1 MQRNRVPRLCALR
14 AMPETPPSA
23 YKEFR
28 RSTRV
33 AIRVR
38 IDVHGTGMSCD
49 GETIV
54 VNLHGALVRM
64 SSQIEVGSRVTV
76 HVHLTGK
83 SAGAQVIFASPEQ
96 PLEFGIGLD
105 HPQNIWGISL
115 SPAD

>member
-1 MQRNRVPRLCALR
+1 MRVL
-14 AMPETPPSA
+14 
-23 YKEFR
+23 
-28 RSTRV
+28 
-33 AIRVR
+33 

-54 VNLHGALVRM
+54 VNLHGALLRT
-64 SSQIEVGSRVTV
+64 SSQLELGSRITV

-83 SAGAQVIFASPEQ
+83 SAAAQVVFTSPQQ

-115 SPAD
+115 PPADWPEEES